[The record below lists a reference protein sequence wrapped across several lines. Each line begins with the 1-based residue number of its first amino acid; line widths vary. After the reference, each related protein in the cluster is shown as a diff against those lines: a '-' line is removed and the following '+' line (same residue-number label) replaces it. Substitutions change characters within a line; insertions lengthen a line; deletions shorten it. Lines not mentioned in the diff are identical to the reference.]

1 MTNRVAVT
9 GMGIISPLGKDVASF
24 WQALIAGQCGIG
36 PITRFDTTGYKVNI
50 TAEVKDFDPTQHG
63 MEFAEA
69 RRLDLYSQYALAAAH
84 EAMGQSGL
92 LGQINP
98 ERLGVNISS
107 GIGGI
112 ETFFRES
119 EKLLTRGPGR
129 VSPLC
134 IPMMIGNMAA
144 GNAAIRYKAQG
155 ACMPLVTACATSTHS
170 IGEAYRQ
177 IRHGY
182 LDAVITGGSEASV
195 NPIAIAGFTNCMALS
210 EVNEPL
216 SSSLPF
222 DKNRKGFVLGE
233 GAAVLV
239 LENYEHAK
247 ARGAVIFAE
256 VIGYGSTCDAFHI
269 TAPEPEGKG
278 ATRAIQLAL
287 AEAGP
292 TGQDSLYINAH
303 GTGTPLNDKTE
314 TLSIKNALGE
324 ELARKAAISSIKGAT
339 GHMLGAAGGAE
350 LIATILALKEG
361 ILPPTIPLLEAD
373 PECDLDYVPRQ
384 ARADQ
389 RQLGLSISLG
399 FGGHNGALV
408 VTRAS
413 HEH

>member
-1 MTNRVAVT
+1 MNRVAVT
-9 GMGIISPLGKDVASF
+9 GMGIISPIGKDVGSF
-24 WQALIAGQCGIG
+24 WQALTNAQCGIA
-36 PITRFDTTGYKVNI
+36 PLTRFDTAGYKVTI
-50 TAEVKDFDPTQHG
+50 AAEVKGFNPVEHG
-63 MEFAEA
+63 MEQAEA
-69 RRLDLYSQYALAAAH
+69 RRMDLYTQYAMAAAH

-92 LGQINP
+92 EGQIQP

-112 ETFFRES
+112 ETFFKES
-119 EKLLTRGPGR
+119 EKLLSRGPGR

-170 IGEAYRQ
+170 VGEAYRQ

-216 SSSLPF
+216 KSSLPF
-222 DKNRKGFVLGE
+222 DLNRKGFVLGE

-247 ARGAVIFAE
+247 ARGARILAE
-256 VIGYGSTCDAFHI
+256 IVGYGTTCDAFHI
-269 TAPEPEGKG
+269 TAPEPTGDG
-278 ATRAIQLAL
+278 ATRAIRLAL
-287 AEAGP
+287 DEAGNE
-292 TGQDSLYINAH
+292 GLDSVYINAH

-314 TLSIKNALGE
+314 TLAIKNALGE
-324 ELARKAAISSIKGAT
+324 ERARKAAISSIKGAT

-350 LIATILALKEG
+350 LIATILAIKEG
-361 ILPPTIPLLEAD
+361 VLPPTIPLLTPD
-373 PECDLDYVPRQ
+373 PECDLDYVPRA
-384 ARADQ
+384 ARADK
-389 RQLGLSISLG
+389 RALGISISLG
-399 FGGHNGALV
+399 FGGHNGVLAV
-408 VTRAS
+408 RRG
-413 HEH
+413 E

>member
-1 MTNRVAVT
+1 MNRVAVT
-9 GMGIISPLGKDVASF
+9 GMGIISPIGKDVGSF
-24 WQALIAGQCGIG
+24 WQALTNAQCGIG
-36 PITRFDTTGYKVNI
+36 PLTRFDTAGYKVTI
-50 TAEVKDFDPTQHG
+50 AAEVKGFNPVEHG
-63 MEFAEA
+63 MEQAEA
-69 RRLDLYSQYALAAAH
+69 RRMDLYTQYAMAAAH

-92 LGQINP
+92 EGQIQP

-112 ETFFRES
+112 ETFFKES
-119 EKLLTRGPGR
+119 EKLLSRGPGR

-170 IGEAYRQ
+170 VGEAYRQ

-216 SSSLPF
+216 KSSLPF
-222 DKNRKGFVLGE
+222 DLNRKGFVLGE

-247 ARGAVIFAE
+247 ARGAKILAE
-256 VIGYGSTCDAFHI
+256 IVGYGTTCDAFHI
-269 TAPEPEGKG
+269 TAPEPTGDG
-278 ATRAIQLAL
+278 ATRAIRLAL
-287 AEAGP
+287 DEAGNE
-292 TGQDSLYINAH
+292 GLENVYINAH

-314 TLSIKNALGE
+314 TLAIKNALGE
-324 ELARKAAISSIKGAT
+324 ERARKAAISSIKGAT

-350 LIATILALKEG
+350 LIATILAIKEG
-361 ILPPTIPLLEAD
+361 VLPPTIPLLTPD
-373 PECDLDYVPRQ
+373 PECDLDYVPRA
-384 ARADQ
+384 ARADK
-389 RQLGLSISLG
+389 RALGISISLG
-399 FGGHNGALV
+399 FGGHNGVLAV
-408 VTRAS
+408 RRG
-413 HEH
+413 E